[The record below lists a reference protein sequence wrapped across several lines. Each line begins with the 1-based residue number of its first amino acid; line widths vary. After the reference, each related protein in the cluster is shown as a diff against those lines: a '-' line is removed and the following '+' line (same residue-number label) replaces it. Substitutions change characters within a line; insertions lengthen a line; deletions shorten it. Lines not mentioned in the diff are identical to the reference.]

1 MIVFD
6 RTCGTFTLHTR
17 STTYQMKADQY
28 GVLLHTYYGPRVGE
42 GDLSGLI
49 QYADRGFS
57 PNPSEAHPRRDY
69 SLDTLPQE
77 YSTCGVGDYRL
88 SSVQVEQPD
97 GSQALDLRYAGY
109 EIRRGKYALPGLP
122 AFRGEDGETLFIS
135 LRDPGSGVEAELL
148 YGVFEDYDLITRA
161 VQIVNRGEEPVK
173 LRRVMSLC
181 LDFLP
186 LDLDLIT
193 FNGAHV
199 RERWPD
205 RAPIR
210 PGVQGVGS
218 SRGMSSHQ
226 HNPFV
231 MICEHDTG
239 EDHGVCYGA
248 ALLYSGD
255 FEAMAERSQFGD
267 IRLVM
272 GLGQLQWTL
281 EPGEVFAAPEA
292 ALVCSPSGFG
302 QMSRQLHRAVRERLV
317 RDPCQG
323 GRRPVLINNWEA
335 TYFDFNKEKLLDIA
349 RAAAPLG
356 IELLVMDDGWF
367 GVRDSDTSGL
377 GDWTVNEKK
386 LPGGLGELVSEV
398 RRLGMRFGLWVEPEM
413 ISEDSELYRAHP
425 DWALGVPGRPG
436 SRGRGQLTL
445 DFSRKDV
452 REHVYA
458 ALRKVLDSA
467 EVSYLK
473 WDMNRCL
480 TDVWSAALP
489 PRRQGET
496 RHRYVLGV
504 YEMLENLRRDYP
516 HMLVEGCAGGGGRF
530 DLGMLYYTPQIWC
543 SDNTDAIDRLRIQY
557 GTSFCYPAC
566 CMGAHVS
573 AVPNEQT
580 GRVTPLETR
589 GVAAMSGAFGY
600 EMDVGKCGE
609 AEKAVIRTQVETF
622 KTHYRLIQEGGY
634 YRLTDPFADPE
645 LTAWAHVAPDGREAL
660 VSIVTGSGHAAP
672 RFRLLRL
679 KGLDPDAVYRI
690 NGGAELCRGSVLMNA
705 GWPVPPLRG
714 DYQSLQLHLEAE

>member
-1 MIVFD
+1 MIVLD
-6 RTCGTFTLHTR
+6 QENNIFTLHTR
-17 STTYQMKADQY
+17 NTTYQMKADQY
-28 GVLLHTYYGPRVGE
+28 RVLLHTYYGPRING
-42 GDLSGLI
+42 GDLSRLI
-49 QYADRGFS
+49 QYADRGTS
-57 PNPSEAHPRRDY
+57 PNPNEAGHRRDY

-122 AFRGEDGETLFIS
+122 AFRGEDGETLSIS

-161 VQIVNRGEEPVK
+161 VQIVNRGEEPVE
-173 LRRVMSLC
+173 LQRVMSLC

-600 EMDVGKCGE
+600 EIDVGKCGE

>member
-413 ISEDSELYRAHP
+413 VSEDSELYRAHP